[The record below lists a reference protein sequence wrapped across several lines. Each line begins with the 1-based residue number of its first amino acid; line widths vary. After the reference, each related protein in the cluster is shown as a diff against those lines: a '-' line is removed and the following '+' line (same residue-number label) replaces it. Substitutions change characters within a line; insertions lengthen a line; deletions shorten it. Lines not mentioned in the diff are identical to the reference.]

1 MGATTETREERIAR
15 IREECRR
22 EAKEASQ
29 HRREVLSIVNLHT
42 GNRRS
47 W

>member
-1 MGATTETREERIAR
+1 MNQPRTREERIAR

-22 EAKEASQ
+22 EAEEARE
-29 HRREVLSIVNLHT
+29 RRLSVHQITNT
-42 GNRRS
+42 YPNGRRT